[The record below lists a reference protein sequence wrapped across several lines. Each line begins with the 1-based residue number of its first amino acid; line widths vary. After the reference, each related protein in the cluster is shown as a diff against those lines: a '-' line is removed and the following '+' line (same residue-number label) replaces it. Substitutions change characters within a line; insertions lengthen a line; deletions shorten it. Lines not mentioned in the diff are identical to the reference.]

1 MDCNPGE
8 EGRWRPCRCHTA
20 GWQVS
25 LNQRMGL
32 SFRVGDECMGVNWEG
47 DELEAPDLQKGR
59 VRGRLQEELQ
69 LEAEVMLG
77 HGVP

>member
-1 MDCNPGE
+1 
-8 EGRWRPCRCHTA
+8 
-20 GWQVS
+20 
-25 LNQRMGL
+25 
-32 SFRVGDECMGVNWEG
+32 MGVNWEG

-77 HGVP
+77 HGAP

>member
-1 MDCNPGE
+1 
-8 EGRWRPCRCHTA
+8 
-20 GWQVS
+20 
-25 LNQRMGL
+25 MGL

-77 HGVP
+77 HGAP